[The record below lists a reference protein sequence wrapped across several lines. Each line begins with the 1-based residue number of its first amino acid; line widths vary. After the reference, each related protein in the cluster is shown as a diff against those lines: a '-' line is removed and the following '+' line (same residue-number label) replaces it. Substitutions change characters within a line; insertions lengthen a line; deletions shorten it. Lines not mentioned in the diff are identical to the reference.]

1 MSIVNRKARF
11 EYHIIEE
18 YEAGINLLGSEV
30 KSLRM
35 KGANIS
41 DTFCYQKDN
50 EIYLKGMFIPKYE
63 QSSYYNHEEKRD
75 RKLLLHK
82 KEIKSLIKATQD
94 KGITIVPLS
103 LYISRGRYK
112 VRIGVCKGKKLWD
125 RRESIKERDIKR
137 ENERN

>member
-1 MSIVNRKARF
+1 MSILNRKARF
-11 EYHIIEE
+11 EYHILEE
-18 YEAGINLLGSEV
+18 YDAGISLLGSEV

-82 KEIKSLIKATQD
+82 KEIRDLIKATQD
-94 KGITIVPLS
+94 KGVTIVPLS
-103 LYISRGRYK
+103 LYLSRGRFK
-112 VRIGVCKGKKLWD
+112 VKIGVCKGKKLFD
-125 RRESIKERDIKR
+125 KRESIKERDIKR

>member
-11 EYHIIEE
+11 EYTILRE
-18 YEAGINLLGSEV
+18 YEAGINLFGSEV
-30 KSLRM
+30 KSIRS

-41 DTFCYQKDN
+41 DTFCYQRDN
-50 EIYLKGMFIPKYE
+50 EIFLKGMFIPRYE

-82 KEIKSLIKATQD
+82 KEIRDLIKDTQD

-125 RRESIKERDIKR
+125 KRESIRARDIKR
-137 ENERN
+137 ENER

>member
-18 YEAGINLLGSEV
+18 YEAGINLFGSEV